1 MFSMPTPALA
11 ANTFPWIRR
20 RRLVPTI
27 LVGHDAKDAFALR
40 TLVDAEADAGPKEP
54 RRARLQVREEM

>member
-1 MFSMPTPALA
+1 MPTPALA

-54 RRARLQVREEM
+54 RRA